1 MERSATG
8 ILEQPMNARGFTL
21 IEVLVVVAIAATL
34 TALVVLRL
42 GQWQSP
48 DDPARQLERLS
59 ALISHQCEQAMF
71 QSRPRGIRIAPDG
84 YDFWQQ
90 RADGW
95 LPLAPD
101 GSNRPREL
109 GQHLEVALSMDG
121 YRVELDDT
129 SEQPQIVCQP
139 LGELTPFELTLESGS
154 QRWRLRGQANGQFER
169 DELTP

>member
-8 ILEQPMNARGFTL
+8 IPDRPMNARGFTL
-21 IEVLVVVAIAATL
+21 IEVLVVVVIAATL

-48 DDPARQLERLS
+48 DDPVRQLERLS

-71 QSRPRGIRIAPDG
+71 QSRPRGIRVAIDG

-90 RADGW
+90 RSDGW

-101 GSNRPREL
+101 GSNRPRSF
-109 GQHLEVALSMDG
+109 GEVLDVSLSMDG
-121 YRVELDDT
+121 YRVELEDVPD
-129 SEQPQIVCQP
+129 QPQIICQP
-139 LGELTPFELTLESGS
+139 LGELTPFELTLQSEAI
-154 QRWRLRGQANGQFER
+154 RWQLVGRANG
-169 DELTP
+169 ELELKAPTT